1 MEAETRSAR
10 HWGLQTNW
18 RQRLGPPCP
27 ASVISLGY
35 TMDQRLWTREETE
48 MEGVTKPALI
58 LEDARAWH
66 TSSSLL
72 PLLGFPGDLRWRG
85 NSGYLWVTDVHIF
98 LL

>member
-1 MEAETRSAR
+1 
-10 HWGLQTNW
+10 
-18 RQRLGPPCP
+18 
-27 ASVISLGY
+27 
-35 TMDQRLWTREETE
+35 